1 MTPRLMV
8 GSLQWTILP
17 LMRRGTS
24 EKAQIVEGKSSSGCV
39 ELEAC
44 ELSQQ
49 KCQGGRTRQRY
60 GVQERILD
68 GSCQL
73 ELSVIII
80 KELTL
85 RVSNAE

>member
-44 ELSQQ
+44 VYYPSRNVR
-49 KCQGGRTRQRY
+49 GVGRGRGMVFRREYWT
-60 GVQERILD
+60 GAANW
-68 GSCQL
+68 SCQ
-73 ELSVIII
+73 
-80 KELTL
+80 
-85 RVSNAE
+85 